1 MPNDLIGERPVLEV
15 DMELYGDRM
24 VVDGPTTTQAP
35 ADAAAGALKPIA
47 VALDAQ
53 DIGRMAAENYSPYMF
68 NQEILARLKHAGAPV
83 EGSIRLKL
91 AHGAVARV
99 KPDLNRGAVFQYIW
113 LDEAYVEGMHAFARK
128 QKAMGF

>member
-24 VVDGPTTTQAP
+24 VVDDPTTTQGP
-35 ADAAAGALKPIA
+35 ADAAAGGLKPIA

-68 NQEILARLKHAGAPV
+68 NQFLLEKLKAAGAPI
-83 EGSIRLKL
+83 EGTLRLRV

-113 LDEAYVEGMHAFARK
+113 LDEAYVEGMHDFARK